1 VNERAGLYL
10 SLVLNM
16 LGKMRN
22 LFTLD
27 NCDVKELK
35 ASKLRKDYD
44 AVTRSLLPRALAEFY
59 NNYGF
64 EAREEPDHLVT
75 MLAFMAQLARN
86 ESRESLKAQ
95 SRFLNSHLI
104 PTVKYG
110 VEVCPSLKAL
120 LEILEVDAEE
130 VKKRLHV

>member
-10 SLVLNM
+10 SLVLNL

-27 NCDVKELK
+27 NCDVNELK

-75 MLAFMAQLARN
+75 MLAFMAQLARD
-86 ESRESLKAQ
+86 ESQESLKAQ
-95 SRFLNSHLI
+95 LRFLNSHLI

-110 VEVCPSLKAL
+110 VEACPSLKAL
-120 LEILEVDAEE
+120 LEILEADAEE

>member
-1 VNERAGLYL
+1 MNERAGLYL
-10 SLVLNM
+10 SLVLNL

-27 NCDVKELK
+27 NCDVKELR

-64 EAREEPDHLVT
+64 ETREEADHLVT
-75 MLAFMAQLARN
+75 MLAFMAQLARD
-86 ESRESLKAQ
+86 ESQESLKAQ
-95 SRFLNSHLI
+95 LRFLNSHLI

-110 VEVCPSLKAL
+110 VEVCPSLKTL
-120 LEILEVDAEE
+120 LEILEADAEE

>member
-1 VNERAGLYL
+1 MNERANLYL
-10 SLVLNM
+10 LLVLHL
-16 LGKMRN
+16 LGKLRD

-35 ASKLRKDYD
+35 ASKLRRDYD
-44 AVTRSLLPRALAEFY
+44 AVTRSLLPKALAEFY

-75 MLAFMAQLARN
+75 MLAFMAQLARD
-86 ESRESLKAQ
+86 ESQESLKAQ
-95 SRFLNSHLI
+95 LRFLNSHLI
-104 PTVKYG
+104 PTAKYG

-120 LEILEVDAEE
+120 LEILEADAEE

>member
-10 SLVLNM
+10 SLVLNL

-75 MLAFMAQLARN
+75 MLAFMVQLARD
-86 ESRESLKAQ
+86 ESQESLKAQ
-95 SRFLNSHLI
+95 LRFLNSHLI

-120 LEILEVDAEE
+120 LEILETDAEE